1 MLLQLLTHV
10 GHGGV
15 ADLHRVPV
23 DHLSQLVPNW
33 EAGVEEIQELLAD
46 VAEETL
52 DPYDP
57 PGQPD
62 PPEYPKIS

>member
-46 VAEETL
+46 VGGDGL
-52 DPYDP
+52 
-57 PGQPD
+57 
-62 PPEYPKIS
+62 